1 MVARGVGHRDEVNKV
16 MWRGAELS
24 RYTSVHHSGCLQHF
38 TLHLCTSY
46 KPKGSVICSK
56 NNNNKK
62 KPART
67 LNIYLPPTWHSFN
80 ATRPPSIINSENS
93 MVKKQT
99 HTQSQLKKII
109 NSPMKS
115 SHDSIKTFLLHECFD
130 LMSLVIARI
139 ITPCRRQL
147 CPLSMLPSPQ
157 PRPWW
162 VRMHMGKWAL
172 QIQLLFLLRRVLYT
186 TSVGSAM
193 FVSWG
198 LVSN

>member
-1 MVARGVGHRDEVNKV
+1 MSTTFHTSSLYIIQAKGT
-16 MWRGAELS
+16 
-24 RYTSVHHSGCLQHF
+24 RYLLKKT
-38 TLHLCTSY
+38 
-46 KPKGSVICSK
+46 II
-56 NNNNKK
+56 KK

-99 HTQSQLKKII
+99 HTQSQLKKIVI

-162 VRMHMGKWAL
+162 ARMHMGKWAL

-186 TSVGSAM
+186 TSVGSAI